1 MYSAWIP
8 PFMATTRRMRV
19 VHGQTAWML
28 AALLVLLT
36 LEAFSYELF
45 FVLSLIGFLIVTEL
59 TAPVIVT
66 PTWRRRLKWPIGIGL
81 LVFGYIVA
89 RRIYEILSGVVF

>member
-1 MYSAWIP
+1 
-8 PFMATTRRMRV
+8 MATSRRLRF

-28 AALLVLLT
+28 ATILVLALLG
-36 LEAFSYELF
+36 AFSYELF

-59 TAPVIVT
+59 TAPVVVT
-66 PTWRRRLKWPIGIGL
+66 PRWRRRLKWPILVGL
-81 LVFGYIVA
+81 VIFAVIVA